1 MARARALGTA
11 AAAAAAMASFAHLP
25 DDVLALVLSKLG
37 WVDAARSSLAC
48 KSWRTLSAV
57 HRRRQRDC
65 FFDIYKPHRI
75 SHLTAWWQEG
85 NFTALNEAIRRPTHT
100 TAPQAHKLGQWIAAQ
115 MHPLPAQAP
124 AVVRRLVH
132 RGFDPFRMTTHV
144 PLGGVFTHACRLWNR
159 YGQDPEQEP
168 LRRDIATILLQNGAD
183 PNFQEVA
190 NDVRRNIHENPPAI
204 FWLLS
209 EPAWLSVLLSETRI
223 SAMLADLNV
232 RLWRYDLGPFGAL
245 DRDIEG
251 EMTPLMWLAAG
262 RGLGAVPISE
272 PKAIE
277 CAFLLL
283 NAYSDCPKHL
293 RANPTLQDGAGR
305 TAASMARSR
314 ERHLLAEVIE
324 EACERWQ
331 LEPPT
336 SP

>member
-1 MARARALGTA
+1 MARARAPSTA
-11 AAAAAAMASFAHLP
+11 AAAAAAMASFGTLP

-37 WVDAARSSLAC
+37 QVDAARSSLAC
-48 KSWRTLSAV
+48 RSWRTLSAV
-57 HRRRQRDC
+57 HRRVLRRR
-65 FFDIYKPHRI
+65 FFDRHRDTT
-75 SHLTAWWQEG
+75 SHLRKWFEQR
-85 NFTALNEAIRRPTHT
+85 NFTALNDAIMNEW
-100 TAPQAHKLGQWIAAQ
+100 QAHRLGQWIAGQ
-115 MHPLPAQAP
+115 MHPLPAEAP

-132 RGFDPFRMTTHV
+132 RGFDPSRMTANV
-144 PLGGVFTHACRLWNR
+144 AFGGVFTHACRLWNQ

-168 LRRDIATILLQNGAD
+168 LRRDIATILLQHHAD
-183 PNFQEVA
+183 PDFQEVA
-190 NDVRRNIHENPPAI
+190 YDVRRNIHENPPAI

-209 EPAWLSVLLSETRI
+209 EPAWLSVLLSETLKSTRV
-223 SAMLADLNV
+223 ADLNV

-262 RGLGAVPISE
+262 RGLGAMPISE

-283 NAYSDCPKHL
+283 NAYKDCFKHL
-293 RANPTLQDGAGR
+293 RADPTLQDGAGR

-314 ERHLLAEVIE
+314 ERHLLAEVLE
-324 EACERWQ
+324 EACERWV
-331 LEPPT
+331 LESPT

>member
-1 MARARALGTA
+1 MSSFGT
-11 AAAAAAMASFAHLP
+11 LP
-25 DDVLALVLSKLG
+25 DDLLRLVLSKLG

-48 KSWRTLSAV
+48 QSWRTLSAV
-57 HRRRQRDC
+57 HRRRQRDG
-65 FFDIYKPHRI
+65 FFDIYTPRRI
-75 SHLTAWWQEG
+75 SHLTGWWQDG

-100 TAPQAHKLGQWIAAQ
+100 TASQAHQLGQWIAGQ
-115 MHPLPAQAP
+115 MHPLPAEAP

-132 RGFDPFRMTTHV
+132 RGFDPFRMTANIAF
-144 PLGGVFTHACRLWNR
+144 GGVFTHACRLWNR
-159 YGQDPEQEP
+159 YGQDPGQEP
-168 LRRDIATILLQNGAD
+168 LRRDIATLLLQHGAD
-183 PNFQEVA
+183 PNFQEV
-190 NDVRRNIHENPPAI
+190 VIGIRRNIHENPPAI

-209 EPAWLSVLLSETRI
+209 EPAWLSVLLSETRS

-262 RGLGAVPISE
+262 RGLGATFISE

-283 NAYSDCPKHL
+283 NAYSDCPKHP

-314 ERHLLAEVIE
+314 ERHRLAEVLE
-324 EACERWQ
+324 EACERWA